1 MTTEKSIL
9 ITGCSSGIG
18 ACCAHG
24 LKERGW
30 RVFATARK
38 PDDIARLEHEG
49 FEAFY
54 LDYTE
59 PDSIAAVTEA
69 VMERTDGQLFALFN
83 NGAYGQGGAVEDVR
97 TDVLRA
103 QFEANV
109 FGYHDLI
116 HRLLP
121 TMIANGHGRIV
132 QCSSLLGF
140 VAVPFR
146 GPYAASKFAL
156 EALSQSLRQELHGT
170 GVHVSVIEPGPIAA
184 KFDQSARAMLR
195 RTIDIDA
202 SRFAARYHHHLD
214 GDETGRRRDPNA
226 RWRLGPEAVLTKLIH
241 AVESSNPKPRYFVT
255 TPAYLMEIARRV
267 LPRRLLDRL
276 CRAVV

>member
-18 ACCAHG
+18 ACCAKG
-24 LKERGW
+24 LKDRGW
-30 RVFATARK
+30 WVFTTARK
-38 PDDIARLEHEG
+38 PDDIARLKDEG

-59 PDSIAAVTEA
+59 PESIAAATEA
-69 VMERTDGQLFALFN
+69 VLEQTDGRLFALFN
-83 NGAYGQGGAVEDVR
+83 NGAYGQGGAVEDIR

-109 FGYHDLI
+109 FGYHDLV

-121 TMIANGHGRIV
+121 TMIANGRGRIV

-184 KFDQSARAMLR
+184 KFDQNARAMLR
-195 RTIDIDA
+195 KTIDIDA
-202 SRFAARYHHHLD
+202 SRFAARYRAHLD
-214 GDETGRRRDPNA
+214 GDQTGRRRDPNA
-226 RWRLGPEAVLTKLIH
+226 RWRLGPEAVLAKLSH

-255 TPAYLMEIARRV
+255 TPAYLMETARRV

-276 CRAVV
+276 CRSVV